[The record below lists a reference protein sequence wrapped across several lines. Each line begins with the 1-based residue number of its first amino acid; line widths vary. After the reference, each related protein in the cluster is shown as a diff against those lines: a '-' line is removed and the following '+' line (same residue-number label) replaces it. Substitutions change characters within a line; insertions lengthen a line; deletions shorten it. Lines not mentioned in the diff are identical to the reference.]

1 MQNAAYPPQYNAGAQ
16 PVPMPEQVG
25 YYAAPAMLGGPVP
38 GRPSYVLPQAP
49 QVGSWPLPPATTQ
62 MVPGMAPPPAP
73 ANEEPTK
80 VVRAKGVATSELEP
94 RRGGEIEET
103 RGSRRPSTVPSLPRY
118 DSCPSHDAGVV
129 FFDRAGRGARCQAKL
144 AEDLRKA
151 RVGRTASGV
160 EQHWQVMTGQRQRNG
175 ATVPKGKS
183 GAASQRCW
191 LSARKMGQ
199 QTERRTSARWT
210 QDEENRL
217 REAVSEL
224 GKGKWTLVADDWALD
239 DHRRRSSNTGRSSP
253 VKGNPKVG
261 TRRPIYSIGRGRWA
275 RRRRARRHL
284 SWPVVRSLLISRVW
298 RHQESNLERRAALDG
313 RPTRN
318 TSSNDSSR
326 RWARRASGGSLLTDY
341 VQVDLQEPSSNW
353 QIMTGGR
360 KGSSATRLAQQRLEV
375 EDGDGDAKRS
385 RATKTRAVAHRWTPQ
400 EEAQLSALVEELGP
414 RGKWGQ
420 IAEKLASG
428 RTSSGVEQHWKIMH
442 GAHHGAKKARLA
454 PAAPPTL
461 VAAAAPPPAMLGQ
474 ARPISHGQV
483 PGQWVPGLPGQ
494 PYQYQVMTDA
504 AGRPV
509 QARRGR

>member
-1 MQNAAYPPQYNAGAQ
+1 M
-16 PVPMPEQVG
+16 
-25 YYAAPAMLGGPVP
+25 
-38 GRPSYVLPQAP
+38 
-49 QVGSWPLPPATTQ
+49 
-62 MVPGMAPPPAP
+62 
-73 ANEEPTK
+73 
-80 VVRAKGVATSELEP
+80 
-94 RRGGEIEET
+94 
-103 RGSRRPSTVPSLPRY
+103 
-118 DSCPSHDAGVV
+118 
-129 FFDRAGRGARCQAKL
+129 
-144 AEDLRKA
+144 
-151 RVGRTASGV
+151 
-160 EQHWQVMTGQRQRNG
+160 
-175 ATVPKGKS
+175 
-183 GAASQRCW
+183 
-191 LSARKMGQ
+191 
-199 QTERRTSARWT
+199 
-210 QDEENRL
+210 

-224 GKGKWTLVADDWALD
+224 GKGKWTLVADRLG
-239 DHRRRSSNTGRSSP
+239 TGRSPSA
-253 VKGNPKVG
+253 VEQHWQIVTGQRKSKG
-261 TRRPIYSIGRGRWA
+261 RHA
-275 RRRRARRHL
+275 AAHLQHRARTM
-284 SWPVVRSLLISRVW
+284 
-298 RHQESNLERRAALDG
+298 G
-313 RPTRN
+313 
-318 TSSNDSSR
+318 
-326 RWARRASGGSLLTDY
+326 ASAPGAQAFVLAGGSVTPHLPGLAPPGEQPREKGGARWTPDEEHELKRLIEE
-341 VQVDLQEPSSNW
+341 VGAKGQWRVIADRLRSGRSPGAVEQHW

-442 GAHHGAKKARLA
+442 GAHHGNKKARLA

-494 PYQYQVMTDA
+494 PYQYQVMTDE